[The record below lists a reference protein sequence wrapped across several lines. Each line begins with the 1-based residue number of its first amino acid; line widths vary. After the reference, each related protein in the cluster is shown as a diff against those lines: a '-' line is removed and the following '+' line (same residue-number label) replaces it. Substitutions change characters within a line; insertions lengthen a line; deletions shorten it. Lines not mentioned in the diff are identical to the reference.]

1 MRFTI
6 LLFTIYYLRKKY
18 NCMSTLR
25 FTILLFT
32 IYYLR
37 KKTACALLDLLL
49 YYLLFYYLQFTI

>member
-37 KKTACALLDLLL
+37 KKTA
-49 YYLLFYYLQFTI
+49 